1 MEESMNVRKLANAR
15 KLAVILFLSLMFQN
29 VAKAWDFDWI
39 SQFGTPDSEIAGGAA
54 ADSSGVYVTGS
65 TVGVFPGQSAAGG
78 LDVYLRKYSFTG
90 SVLWTRQ
97 FGTPVDDD
105 TIGPSGAV
113 ATDAT
118 GVYVGGT
125 TDGTLPSQT
134 TAGRSDAFVRK
145 YSPSG
150 DLMWTRQFGTVEDD
164 IITGIVVHSS
174 GVYIA
179 GETGGT
185 FPGGPSG
192 SGVDIFIAKLAPD
205 TGNTVWVRQYGVR
218 GSFSGL
224 GGVDADSTGVYV
236 AGYHSTGDVNV
247 PGARLRRYDLDGNV
261 VWERQIPHANGSFF
275 VLWSVSVHSTGV
287 YISGQAQEGFFGDP
301 VRGGNGGTGQTV
313 GLLRKYDVEG
323 NEKWTRKIKGRPDGG
338 QAFTGGKRVRVSDA
352 GVFVSSNLT
361 GKFAG
366 QLPVG
371 SQSDLTE
378 CRTRF
383 GRFFDQLDAYVRM
396 YDFDGNVI
404 WTRQFGSRLFDIAL
418 DLVPVGDSLY
428 AAGES
433 ACKIDPSQTLVGV
446 RDAFLMQMTV
456 NPKSLPGQI
465 QLIVGRLETLSD
477 AGSLGPQEF
486 DSLVKYLE
494 DALVALNQGNKPVAK
509 QKLEAFNA
517 EVGTLASQGGLPS
530 SEAKLLVAA
539 ANAVIAQL

>member
-1 MEESMNVRKLANAR
+1 MKVRKFVNAR
-15 KLAVILFLSLMFQN
+15 KLVVVLLLSLMFQN
-29 VAKAWDFDWI
+29 VAKAWDFDFI
-39 SQFGTPDSEIAGGAA
+39 SQFGTTESDIAGGIA
-54 ADSSGVYVTGS
+54 ADSSGVYAAGS
-65 TVGVFPGQSAAGG
+65 TIGVFPGQSAVGG
-78 LDVYLRKYSFTG
+78 IDVYLRKYSFTG

-97 FGTPVDDD
+97 FGTTSDDD

-118 GVYVGGT
+118 GVYLGGT
-125 TDGTLPSQT
+125 TDGTLPGQS

-150 DLMWTRQFGTVEDD
+150 DLMWTRQFGTAEDD

-192 SGVDIFIAKLAPD
+192 SGADIFIAKLAPD

-236 AGYHSTGDVNV
+236 AGFHSSGDANI
-247 PGARLRRYDLDGNV
+247 PGGRLRRYDFDGNL
-261 VWERQIPHANGSFF
+261 VWERQIANANGSFF
-275 VLWSVSVHSTGV
+275 VLWSVSTHSSGV
-287 YISGQAQEGFFGDP
+287 YMTGQVQESFFGVP
-301 VRGGNGGTGQTV
+301 ERGGNGNTSQIV
-313 GLLRKYDVEG
+313 GMLRKYDVEG
-323 NEKWTRKIKGRPDGG
+323 NELWTRKIKGKDSGG

-352 GVFVSSNLT
+352 GVFVSSNLS
-361 GKFAG
+361 GLFAG

-371 SQSDLTE
+371 SQSDLSQ

-383 GRFFDQLDAYVRM
+383 GRFYDQLDAYVRM

-418 DLVPVGDSLY
+418 DLAPVGNSVY
-428 AAGES
+428 ALGDT
-433 ACKIDPSQTLVGV
+433 ACRIDPSQTLIGV
-446 RDAFLMQMTV
+446 RDAYLTQIAV
-456 NPKSLPGQI
+456 NPPSLPGKI

-477 AGSLGPQEF
+477 AGTVGPQEF
-486 DSLVKYLE
+486 DLLVKYLE
-494 DALVALNQGNKPVAK
+494 ESLIALNQGNKPSAK
-509 QKLEAFNA
+509 LQLEAFVTEVQKLE
-517 EVGTLASQGGLPS
+517 SQGGLPAS
-530 SEAKLLVAA
+530 DAASLVTA